1 MKGCEGGRRGG
12 GPGGKEAITWKPRPD
27 QPSIQHHLK
36 KPHWMPELVLSVSP
50 FPSQT
55 TSQITWSPRETCCL
69 YLRWAPPSLIPIPA
83 PSTRKQAVP
92 SFYKPNPMP
101 QAVCSADK
109 ESSICS
115 PMEFLCK
122 VPWREATLS
131 GNGHPL
137 PPSLGLATSEAAA
150 GQTTKETPP
159 QNQPPLQTSELTR

>member
-1 MKGCEGGRRGG
+1 
-12 GPGGKEAITWKPRPD
+12 
-27 QPSIQHHLK
+27 
-36 KPHWMPELVLSVSP
+36 MPELALSVSP

-69 YLRWAPPSLIPIPA
+69 DLRRAPPSLIPIPA
-83 PSTRKQAVP
+83 PSTKKQAVP
-92 SFYKPNPMP
+92 SFHKQNPMP

-115 PMEFLCK
+115 PVEFLCK

-137 PPSLGLATSEAAA
+137 PPASAWQRLKL
-150 GQTTKETPP
+150 QRDRLQKKPP